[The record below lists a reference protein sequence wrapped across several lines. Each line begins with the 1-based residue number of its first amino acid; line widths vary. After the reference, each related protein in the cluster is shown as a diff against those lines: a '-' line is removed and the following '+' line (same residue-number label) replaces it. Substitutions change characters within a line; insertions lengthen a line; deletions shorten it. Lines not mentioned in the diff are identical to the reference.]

1 MAKADR
7 LERLDAQR
15 AALEEEY
22 AATLI
27 AALHRTASGV
37 WGLFGHK
44 NDRAATARY
53 AAVVAELTETGEA
66 IDAMRAQLGIE
77 AFALHHAFLASRGPV
92 ASSKMGEPKQAR
104 AWLDELGIPAAG
116 AAG

>member
-27 AALHRTASGV
+27 AALQRTAGGA

-44 NDRAATARY
+44 NDRTATARY
-53 AAVVAELTETGEA
+53 AEVVAELTETGEA

-77 AFALHHAFLASRGPV
+77 PFALHHAFLASRGPV
-92 ASSKMGEPKQAR
+92 ASSKMGEPRQAR
-104 AWLDELGIPAAG
+104 AWLEELGIPVTGNAG
-116 AAG
+116 

>member
-1 MAKADR
+1 MAKAYR

-22 AATLI
+22 RATLI
-27 AALHRTASGV
+27 AALQRTAGGA
-37 WGLFGHK
+37 WGLFGHR

-66 IDAMRAQLGIE
+66 IDAMRAQLGI
-77 AFALHHAFLASRGPV
+77 APFALHHAFLASRGPV
-92 ASSKMGEPKQAR
+92 ASSHVGEPRQAR
-104 AWLDELGIPAAG
+104 AWLEEMGIPVTG
-116 AAG
+116 TSG